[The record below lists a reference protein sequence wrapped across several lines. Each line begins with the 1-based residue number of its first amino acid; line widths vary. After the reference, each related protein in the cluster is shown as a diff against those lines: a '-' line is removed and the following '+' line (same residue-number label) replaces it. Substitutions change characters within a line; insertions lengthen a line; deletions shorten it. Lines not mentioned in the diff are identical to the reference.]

1 VKAIPGVTASVLI
14 GAALLSG
21 CSEGYPTDDE
31 GPHLNYT
38 LSARDAIQV
47 MAQLGNKSQSWGS
60 YEFSVNPDCIM
71 TIERQRWF
79 LWRSQSQVDLK
90 TARFDVRAIDSA
102 FELVAWQPSQVKD
115 QVVIEDLPRFV
126 SQQGL
131 WLLNYM
137 ARFC

>member
-1 VKAIPGVTASVLI
+1 
-14 GAALLSG
+14 
-21 CSEGYPTDDE
+21 
-31 GPHLNYT
+31 LNYT

-47 MAQLGNKSQSWGS
+47 MAQLANKSQSWGS
-60 YEFSVNPDCIM
+60 YEFAVNPDCIM
-71 TIERQRWF
+71 TIEQQRWF